1 MKHYIFF
8 VWSDSDPW
16 KFGTL
21 VVTSSPET
29 LGQRILKHSVNK
41 KVDSLHRMGLE
52 KLKITL
58 LDVLTNKQAIPYVKK
73 LLTTALADKGFV
85 MSQKAR
91 TESSESELHD
101 VDIEAHSLSVKE
113 LVSDY
118 KNRMPEYVEWRLN
131 RLT

>member
-8 VWSDSDPW
+8 VWSNSDPW

-41 KVDSLHRMGLE
+41 KVEALQRMGLE

-58 LDVLTNKQAIPYVKK
+58 LDVLTNKQAVPYVKK

-85 MSQKAR
+85 MSQKTR

-118 KNRMPEYVEWRLN
+118 KSRMPEYVEWRLN